1 MTIMPNTSRSSRI
14 MSKTEDALRKE
25 LNCALRNPRFT
36 SSVWMRLRV
45 ASPPLKEVCQSAP
58 TNDFRRALANFGWHG
73 VGGYGGDR

>member
-45 ASPPLKEVCQSAP
+45 ASPPPEGGMPVG
-58 TNDFRRALANFGWHG
+58 ANQ
-73 VGGYGGDR
+73 RLS